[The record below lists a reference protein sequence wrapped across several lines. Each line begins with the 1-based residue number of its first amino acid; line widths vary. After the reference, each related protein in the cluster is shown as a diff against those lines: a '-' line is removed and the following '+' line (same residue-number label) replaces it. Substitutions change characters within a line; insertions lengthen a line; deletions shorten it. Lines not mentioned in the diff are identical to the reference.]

1 MTAAEAIN
9 RLRGILINNNQ
20 LEEADMDAMCMAIDA
35 VNKQIPIKPVCQMKF
50 GKYGAVTGLC
60 PTCGCGNNSE
70 YPYCGECGQALEWGD
85 TE

>member
-1 MTAAEAIN
+1 MIAAEAIS
-9 RLRGILINNNQ
+9 RLQSILINNNQ

-60 PTCGCGNNSE
+60 PTCSCVNVSNSPCCGD
-70 YPYCGECGQALEWGD
+70 CGQALEW
-85 TE
+85 EK